1 MRGFGQNEDQI
12 VPLHMAMIAGA
23 VANGGQMMA
32 PYVVE
37 AEIDHQGRVLRRASP
52 RVWKT
57 PLGERNAQIMTE
69 LMVQVS
75 VVGTARCCIAL
86 ENGISVASKTG
97 TAQLNE
103 PGEPERSHAWIT
115 AFAPAEDPQ
124 FAVAVMLKG
133 TSAEISA
140 GTGGQLAGPLAKRML
155 DAALATT
162 STAGVSR

>member
-1 MRGFGQNEDQI
+1 
-12 VPLHMAMIAGA
+12 
-23 VANGGQMMA
+23 
-32 PYVVE
+32 
-37 AEIDHQGRVLRRASP
+37 
-52 RVWKT
+52 VWKT
-57 PLGERNAQIMTE
+57 PLGERNAQILTD

-86 ENGISVASKTG
+86 ANGVPVASKTG

-115 AFAPAEDPQ
+115 AFAPADNPR
-124 FAVAVMLKG
+124 FVVAVILKG

-155 DAALATT
+155 DAALRTDET
-162 STAGVSR
+162 R